1 MKKAIEWVK
10 KYPFILVLIVILVFF
25 TPFAIFSPGES
36 RKRAIVLAVGIDKIE
51 DKYEISFLTF
61 IPTQNQ
67 EFTQSNSVIS
77 GIGSSVSEAVLDAQ
91 LTLGKDIGL
100 SHAKTTV
107 VNEKMLEEDVSASI
121 DYLSR
126 IASLPENTV
135 FICTN
140 TTAKELLIATSSLE
154 ENVGLKLDQLI
165 SYNANEVY
173 SVDTSLEAF
182 YKGYYGPEKSSII
195 GYIEHIKDEQSS
207 QGDSSSSENGVA
219 EQGGEQTGQEMQGGS
234 ASSDEEK
241 QRGSLKGQSQIL
253 NRGEAVVLREGKQV
267 AKLNVDNLNSL
278 NLLNN
283 KKSMDSIKI
292 ENVDIENNNNVDMI
306 FLVKNK
312 KIAIKSV
319 FENNIPIFVIN
330 ITLGIQLTEINA
342 KGQKIE
348 KEVQFTD
355 INEEIET
362 KVQSKLKTQ
371 FAQTLKILRDSK
383 ADIIG
388 VYDKFYRENRA
399 KFIKFLNSLDNKDD
413 YLNNVV
419 FILNLKIQPDG

>member
-1 MKKAIEWVK
+1 M
-10 KYPFILVLIVILVFF
+10 
-25 TPFAIFSPGES
+25 
-36 RKRAIVLAVGIDKIE
+36 
-51 DKYEISFLTF
+51 
-61 IPTQNQ
+61 
-67 EFTQSNSVIS
+67 
-77 GIGSSVSEAVLDAQ
+77 
-91 LTLGKDIGL
+91 
-100 SHAKTTV
+100 
-107 VNEKMLEEDVSASI
+107 
-121 DYLSR
+121 
-126 IASLPENTV
+126 
-135 FICTN
+135 
-140 TTAKELLIATSSLE
+140 
-154 ENVGLKLDQLI
+154 
-165 SYNANEVY
+165 
-173 SVDTSLEAF
+173 
-182 YKGYYGPEKSSII
+182 
-195 GYIEHIKDEQSS
+195 
-207 QGDSSSSENGVA
+207 
-219 EQGGEQTGQEMQGGS
+219 
-234 ASSDEEK
+234 
-241 QRGSLKGQSQIL
+241 
-253 NRGEAVVLREGKQV
+253 LREGKQV

-355 INEEIET
+355 INKEIET

-419 FILNLKIQPDG
+419 FMLNLKIQPDG